1 MTLKKIANKSKALKT
16 VGIKEVVLDY
26 GCCYYCHLGRLDDL
40 LPMSSW
46 KRLRGESP
54 ETSIIHSVYTVSCF
68 VGLLAEVN
76 VQ

>member
-1 MTLKKIANKSKALKT
+1 MVVVIIVTWGGWMT
-16 VGIKEVVLDY
+16 
-26 GCCYYCHLGRLDDL
+26 YC
-40 LPMSSW
+40 PMSSW